1 MQTRINQDETTV
13 LLNVHTLFGEEIRI
27 GYSLADTGCSLV
39 PIVIK
44 LTELA

>member
-1 MQTRINQDETTV
+1 M
-13 LLNVHTLFGEEIRI
+13 HTLFGEEIRI

-39 PIVIK
+39 PVMTK